1 MPLRPTLFLLAT
13 LAACGPS
20 QPAAKPAPPPPDR
33 KAACSAGD
41 MASCVEEARARCT
54 GHAWQ
59 IEFDR
64 PPALY
69 VTPTGLS
76 RLDRLNMVMLSTN
89 TSEWLACIDDCPG
102 TGTKN
107 VCIPF
112 ILPMHFELDARSDC
126 QESVRDV
133 VDWNGHPAKSRLRD
147 CPGELS
153 EITYVPDLDDVQR
166 ALMAAGTIDKDGPL
180 NQSGLLVKLNVGG
193 APVMTIS
200 AVQEAACS
208 VFDVPAGYTL
218 VRGAKPFEEA
228 RAMQPELERNYRK
241 AQAELQREIDAAVQA
256 ARTRVEP
263 QVRKLCGEN
272 GYGVSD
278 EESLATCAYQ
288 LEGARAL
295 LTKAVSEELER
306 ARLDAEPKLD
316 AALRDQVIEPL
327 CRKFAPAK

>member
-1 MPLRPTLFLLAT
+1 MRPTLFLFAT
-13 LAACGPS
+13 LVSCGPS
-20 QPAAKPAPPPPDR
+20 HPAARPAAPPPDR
-33 KAACSAGD
+33 KAACTAGD
-41 MASCVEEARARCT
+41 MASCVEEARTQCT
-54 GHAWQ
+54 DHAWQ

-69 VTPTGLS
+69 VTPGGLS

-112 ILPMHFELDARSDC
+112 VLPMHFELDKRSDC
-126 QESVRDV
+126 QETTRDV
-133 VDWNGHPAKSRLRD
+133 VDWNGHPAKSSLRD

-153 EITYVPDLDDVQR
+153 EITYVPDLEDVQH
-166 ALMAAGTIDKDGPL
+166 ALIAAGTLDQDGPL
-180 NQSGLLVKLNVGG
+180 DQPGLVVKLNVGG
-193 APVMTIS
+193 APVMTIAS
-200 AVQEAACS
+200 VQEAACS

-218 VRGAKPFEEA
+218 VRGSKPFEEA
-228 RAMQPELERNYRK
+228 RAMQPELERNFHK
-241 AQAELQREIDAAVQA
+241 AQAKLQQEIDAAVQA
-256 ARTRVEP
+256 ARSQVEP
-263 QVRKLCGEN
+263 QVRKLCEEN
-272 GYGVSD
+272 GYSVSD
-278 EESLATCAYQ
+278 EESLATCTYQ
-288 LEGARAL
+288 LEAARAL